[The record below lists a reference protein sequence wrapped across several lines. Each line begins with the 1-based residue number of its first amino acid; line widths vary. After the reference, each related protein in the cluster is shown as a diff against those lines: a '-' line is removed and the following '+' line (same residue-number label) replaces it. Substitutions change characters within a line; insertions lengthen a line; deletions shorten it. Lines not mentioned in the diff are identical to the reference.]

1 MAFDFDKSMTMI
13 KSLVGV
19 AGDEVDAM
27 GETAKQMALDT
38 GKSAT
43 EAADALFFI
52 TSAGLRGDEAMQ
64 TLEASLKAAAVGLGE
79 TKTIADLATS
89 AMNAYGSDT
98 LSASAAD
105 RYISNRSS

>member
-1 MAFDFDKSMTMI
+1 
-13 KSLVGV
+13 
-19 AGDEVDAM
+19 M

-64 TLEASLKAAAVGLGE
+64 TLECI
-79 TKTIADLATS
+79 T
-89 AMNAYGSDT
+89 
-98 LSASAAD
+98 
-105 RYISNRSS
+105 